1 MAGAQREAADP
12 ATADAKAL
20 GKELSV
26 QPDLTGKGKSTE
38 GSASSS
44 AAAGDKVAEMLGRL
58 NLTSQE
64 SSAFVLED
72 EDDENP
78 GCPEWAFMGKVLA
91 PNPLH
96 ISTIK
101 AVLRPAWGNPKGLE
115 IRSMGTNL
123 FMAEFATQ
131 ADMDR
136 VRGGTPWMISKHGV
150 LLKEFDPSAKH
161 ADVCFDRLAIWAQ
174 ILNLPFGLMN
184 DSHGKGLASNIG
196 KVEKMDVDSKGR
208 AWGEFLRVRVS
219 INAQE
224 PLLRCVSVFSQKR
237 QATDVYQV
245 MYERLPIFCFSCGIL
260 GHSSLTCATPVERD
274 NEGQLPYH
282 GPRLCVP
289 EEKKKYSGSRS
300 GQNLFSSNQPA
311 PASGLEGPAATH
323 GNTKHGT
330 DSTGEVTPP
339 KKQQKPRKPRTSRNQ
354 QATPV
359 NVNNKTASGKD
370 VAVAPGSASRYSGQK
385 RKENHPKA
393 VLVAATN
400 QTAQAV
406 LSIVP
411 VGRPTVD
418 ASVTDATGDGGNDP
432 VADSNKKQKTD
443 SPSTSTRSEDVA
455 AAAEQPCRMQGI
467 CYAGTVE
474 V

>member
-1 MAGAQREAADP
+1 MAGAQREAVDP
-12 ATADAKAL
+12 ATADAKVL

-101 AVLRPAWGNPKGLE
+101 AVLRPTWGNPKGLE

-196 KVEKMDVDSKGR
+196 KVEKMDVDSTEREVWSDVKL
-208 AWGEFLRVRVS
+208 EFDLHLKRKFFTSPKTWLADFLSKESELHAVVPAVTCWHLWDVRNKLREEGGMEDKS
-219 INAQE
+219 PE
-224 PLLRCVSVFSQKR
+224 HCV
-237 QATDVYQV
+237 
-245 MYERLPIFCFSCGIL
+245 E
-260 GHSSLTCATPVERD
+260 
-274 NEGQLPYH
+274 
-282 GPRLCVP
+282 
-289 EEKKKYSGSRS
+289 
-300 GQNLFSSNQPA
+300 
-311 PASGLEGPAATH
+311 
-323 GNTKHGT
+323 
-330 DSTGEVTPP
+330 
-339 KKQQKPRKPRTSRNQ
+339 
-354 QATPV
+354 
-359 NVNNKTASGKD
+359 GKD
-370 VAVAPGSASRYSGQK
+370 GREVWSNFSTTQQNIV
-385 RKENHPKA
+385 
-393 VLVAATN
+393 
-400 QTAQAV
+400 QAV
-406 LSIVP
+406 
-411 VGRPTVD
+411 
-418 ASVTDATGDGGNDP
+418 
-432 VADSNKKQKTD
+432 
-443 SPSTSTRSEDVA
+443 VA
-455 AAAEQPCRMQGI
+455 AADLNDWWRI
-467 CYAGTVE
+467 LNAGPKIDVVKDVTMAGYVAWNIWKERNQRIFQDKRASAISVAGLAKTE
-474 V
+474 VALYRSAHRIV